1 MKYSIIVILVLF
13 AIINNAHAGYLREN
27 NKKNDSNII
36 NTTKPSVRKGDVPTE
51 CDPFAENPCRK
62 HKFITPDITE
72 EKYYNHTSGLFLV
85 HKLTSQEA
93 KNVKAKVESGI
104 EEVDPEAVKKGEAE
118 EKKDAAAAAPS

>member
-27 NKKNDSNII
+27 NKKNNSNII
-36 NTTKPSVRKGDVPTE
+36 NITKPSVRKGDVPTE

-72 EKYYNHTSGLFLV
+72 EKYYNRTSGLFLV
-85 HKLTSQEA
+85 HKLQ
-93 KNVKAKVESGI
+93 
-104 EEVDPEAVKKGEAE
+104 
-118 EKKDAAAAAPS
+118 